1 MCHCLS
7 AMNQGVKTIMSEVIY
22 SKCILGLANRI
33 RRIYNTSTDNNG
45 VQTRILHFLLANYS
59 ERDIYQKD
67 IEEELNIRSAS
78 ISVLLKKL
86 EGDEMIVRERVSHDD
101 RLKKIRPTSAGIEMK
116 EKVEQDIR
124 SVEKRL
130 VSDISEEELNVFFRV
145 IQKMIENT
153 SE

>member
-1 MCHCLS
+1 
-7 AMNQGVKTIMSEVIY
+7 MSEVIY

-45 VQTRILHFLLANYS
+45 VQTRILHFMLANYS

-130 VSDISEEELNVFFRV
+130 VSDISEEELNAFFRV

>member
-1 MCHCLS
+1 
-7 AMNQGVKTIMSEVIY
+7 MSEIVY

-33 RRIYNTSTDNNG
+33 RRIYNISTDNQG

-67 IEEELNIRSAS
+67 IEEELNIGSAS

-101 RLKKIRPTSAGIEMK
+101 RLKKIRPTSAGIELK
-116 EKVEQDIR
+116 ERVEQNIR
-124 SVEKRL
+124 SVENRL
-130 VSDISEEELNVFFRV
+130 VSEISEEELNVFFRV
-145 IQKMIENT
+145 IQKMIKNT

>member
-1 MCHCLS
+1 
-7 AMNQGVKTIMSEVIY
+7 MSEIVY

-33 RRIYNTSTDNNG
+33 RRIYNISTDNQG

-67 IEEELNIRSAS
+67 IEEELNIGSAS

-101 RLKKIRPTSAGIEMK
+101 RLKKIRPTSAGIELK
-116 EKVEQDIR
+116 ERVEQDIR
-124 SVEKRL
+124 SVENRL
-130 VSDISEEELNVFFRV
+130 VSEISEEELNVFFRV
-145 IQKMIENT
+145 IQKMIKNT

>member
-1 MCHCLS
+1 
-7 AMNQGVKTIMSEVIY
+7 MSEVIY

>member
-1 MCHCLS
+1 MRD
-7 AMNQGVKTIMSEVIY
+7 VVY

-33 RRIYNTSTDNNG
+33 RRIYNISTDNNG

-78 ISVLLKKL
+78 ISVLLKKM
-86 EGDEMIVRERVSHDD
+86 EGDEMIVREKVSHDD
-101 RLKKIRPTSAGIEMK
+101 RLKKIRPTPAGIEMK

-124 SVEKRL
+124 LVENRL
-130 VSDISEEELNVFFRV
+130 ILDISEEELNVFFRV
-145 IQKMIENT
+145 IQKMMRNT

>member
-1 MCHCLS
+1 
-7 AMNQGVKTIMSEVIY
+7 MSEIVY

-33 RRIYNTSTDNNG
+33 RRIYNISTDNQG
-45 VQTRILHFLLANYS
+45 VQTRILHFLLVNYS

-67 IEEELNIRSAS
+67 IEEELNIGSAS

-101 RLKKIRPTSAGIEMK
+101 RLKKIRPTSAGIELK
-116 EKVEQDIR
+116 ERVEQNIR
-124 SVEKRL
+124 SVENRL
-130 VSDISEEELNVFFRV
+130 VSEISEEELNVFFRV
-145 IQKMIENT
+145 IQKMIKNT

>member
-1 MCHCLS
+1 
-7 AMNQGVKTIMSEVIY
+7 MSEIVY

-33 RRIYNTSTDNNG
+33 RRIYNISTDNQG
-45 VQTRILHFLLANYS
+45 VQTRILHFLLVNYS

-67 IEEELNIRSAS
+67 IEEELNIGSAS

-101 RLKKIRPTSAGIEMK
+101 RLKKIRPTSAGIELK
-116 EKVEQDIR
+116 ERVEQDIR
-124 SVEKRL
+124 SVENRL
-130 VSDISEEELNVFFRV
+130 VSEISEEELNVFFRV
-145 IQKMIENT
+145 IQKMIKNT

>member
-1 MCHCLS
+1 
-7 AMNQGVKTIMSEVIY
+7 MSEVIY

-130 VSDISEEELNVFFRV
+130 VSDISEEELNAFFRV